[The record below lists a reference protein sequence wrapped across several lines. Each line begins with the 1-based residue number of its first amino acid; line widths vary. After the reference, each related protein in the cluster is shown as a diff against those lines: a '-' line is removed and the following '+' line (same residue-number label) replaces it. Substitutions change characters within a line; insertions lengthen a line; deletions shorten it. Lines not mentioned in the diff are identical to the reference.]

1 MSLNAALNAAIS
13 GLRVNQANVQ
23 LVSANVAHANDPGY
37 TKKTLVREAANLG
50 EGQVGG
56 VQIAGY
62 QAAVS
67 ASLRRQFESF
77 TSANGLTSTQ
87 QEYLGRIQTL
97 LGSSSDTAALPDL
110 FNKFTAAWQS
120 FQSQPESAAAQ
131 HQVIALGDQLAAEV
145 RRLSAGI
152 DDIDA
157 DIRKDL
163 DSTTDELN
171 DKLAKVFELNLRIKA
186 SDPNGP
192 ERLEL
197 IDQRD
202 QIVRE
207 LANLVDV
214 RSVERENG
222 AIALFTPAGLSLL
235 DGAPA
240 RFDFDGTNIV
250 SVDTGASVNGLLREG
265 KLKALLNL
273 RYDGTAAGQPASS
286 DPASEVIRKM
296 RSQLDMVVSAFT
308 ATTGNPPTFAAAYNN
323 STGSL
328 RVSASHLVTVQP
340 GPTTPQMGTVTFNG
354 SLAEGDVFEITI
366 EGKVY
371 SYTATQNDT
380 NFDQIAQKLAAIINA
395 DGSLNVTAINGVASL
410 QLVGD
415 SNDTPFTV
423 VSSVNGQLPELTQ
436 GFFTSAD
443 RYTFAVNGELLAG
456 TQQLKKNSAA
466 DVVTALNSND
476 RNFIAVGLSLTNVSY
491 KGLMSGIIGT
501 ASSNAKIVSDGAKLN
516 ADTLAMTEQ
525 RYQQETGV
533 NLDEE
538 LANLQLLQN
547 AYAASARL
555 MTVIQTLFDTLQ
567 AAVSR

>member
-1 MSLNAALNAAIS
+1 MSLDAALNAAIS
-13 GLRVNQANVQ
+13 GLRVNQAHVQ
-23 LVSANVAHANDPGY
+23 LVSANVAHANDPAY
-37 TKKTLVREAANLG
+37 TKKTLLREAANLG

-56 VQIAGY
+56 VQIAGF
-62 QAAVS
+62 AAAIS
-67 ASLRRQFESF
+67 TALQRQFVAF

-97 LGSSSDTAALPDL
+97 LGASSDTAALPQL
-110 FNKFTAAWQS
+110 FNQFTAAWQS
-120 FQSQPESAAAQ
+120 LQSQPESAAAR

-152 DDIDA
+152 DQIDA
-157 DIRKDL
+157 DIRRDL
-163 DSTTDELN
+163 DASTDELN
-171 DKLAKVFELNLRIKA
+171 DKLVKVFELNLRIKA
-186 SDPNGP
+186 SDPNGA

-202 QIVRE
+202 AIVRE
-207 LANLVDV
+207 IANLVDV

-240 RFDFDGTNIV
+240 RFDFDGTNII
-250 SVDTGASVNGLLREG
+250 SVGSGAPVNGLLREG
-265 KLKALLNL
+265 KIKALLNL
-273 RYDGTAAGQPASS
+273 RYDGTAAGQPASA
-286 DPASEVIRKM
+286 DPASEVIRKL

-308 ATTGNPPTFAAAYNN
+308 TTTGTPATFAAAYNN
-323 STGSL
+323 ASGSL
-328 RVSASHLVTVQP
+328 RISASHTVTVQA
-340 GPTTPQMGTVTFNG
+340 GPATPQMGTVFLTG

-366 EGKVY
+366 KGKTY

-380 NFDQIAQKLAAIINA
+380 SLDQVAQKLAALINA
-395 DGSLNVTAINGVASL
+395 DSTLDVTAINGVASL

-415 SNDTPFTV
+415 SNDMAFSV
-423 VSSVNGQLPELTQ
+423 VSTVNGQLPELTQ
-436 GFFTSAD
+436 GFFTNTD
-443 RYTFAVNGELLAG
+443 RYTFSVNGALLAG
-456 TQQLKKNSAA
+456 TQQLKRNSAA

-476 RNFIAVGLSLTNVSY
+476 RNFIAVGLALTNVSY
-491 KGLMSGIIGT
+491 KGLMSGIIG
-501 ASSNAKIVSDGAKLN
+501 ASSSNAKIVGDNAKLN
-516 ADTLAMTEQ
+516 ADTLQMTEQ
-525 RYQQETGV
+525 RYRQETGV

>member
-13 GLRVNQANVQ
+13 GLRVNQAHVQ

-37 TKKTLVREAANLG
+37 TKKTLLREAANLG

-56 VQIAGY
+56 VQVAGF
-62 QAAVS
+62 QAAIS

-77 TSANGLTSTQ
+77 TSANGLTNTQ

-97 LGSSSDTAALPDL
+97 MGASSDTAALPDL

-152 DDIDA
+152 DQIDF

-163 DSTTDELN
+163 DASTDQLN

-186 SDPNGP
+186 SDPNGA

-202 QIVRE
+202 AIVRE

-240 RFDFDGTNIV
+240 RFDFDGTNVI
-250 SVDTGASVNGLLREG
+250 SVDSGQPVNNLLREG
-265 KLKALLNL
+265 KITALLNL
-273 RYDGTAAGQPASS
+273 RHDGTAAGQPASA
-286 DPASEVIRKM
+286 DPASEVIRKL

-308 ATTGNPPTFAAAYNN
+308 TTTGNPPTFAAAYNN

-340 GPTTPQMGTVTFNG
+340 GPTTPQMGTITFNG
-354 SLAEGDVFEITI
+354 SPVEGDVFEITI
-366 EGKVY
+366 KGKVY

-380 NFDQIAQKLAAIINA
+380 NMDQIAQKLAATINA
-395 DGSLNVTAINGVASL
+395 DGTLDVTAINGVASL

-415 SNDTPFTV
+415 NVDTAFTV
-423 VSSVNGQLPELTQ
+423 VSSVNGQLPELSQ
-436 GFFTSAD
+436 GFFTNTD
-443 RYTFAVNGELLAG
+443 RYTFAVNSELLAG

-466 DVVTALNSND
+466 NVVTALNSND

-491 KGLMSGIIGT
+491 KGLMSGIIG
-501 ASSNAKIVSDGAKLN
+501 ASSTNAKIVGDSAKLN

>member
-23 LVSANVAHANDPGY
+23 LVSANVAHANDPAY
-37 TKKTLVREAANLG
+37 TKKTLIREASNLG

-62 QAAVS
+62 QAAIS
-67 ASLRRQFESF
+67 ASLRRQYESF
-77 TSANGLTSTQ
+77 TSASGLTSTQ
-87 QEYLGRIQTL
+87 QDYLSRIQTL

-157 DIRKDL
+157 QIRNDL
-163 DSTTDELN
+163 GDSTNALN
-171 DKLAKVFELNLRIKA
+171 DKLASVFELNLRIKA
-186 SDPNGP
+186 SDPNGA

-202 QIVRE
+202 AIVRE

-240 RFDFDGTNIV
+240 RFSFDGTNVI
-250 SVDTGASVNGLLREG
+250 SVDSGQPVDNLLREG
-265 KLKALLNL
+265 KIKALLNL
-273 RYDGTAAGQPASS
+273 RYDGTAAGQPASA
-286 DPASEVIRKM
+286 DPASEVIRKL

-308 ATTGNPPTFAAAYNN
+308 TTGNPPTFAAAYDN
-323 STGSL
+323 SSGSL

-340 GPTTPQMGTVTFNG
+340 GPTTPQMGTVILNG

-366 EGKVY
+366 KGKVY

-380 NFDQIAQKLAAIINA
+380 NMDQIAQKLAAIINA
-395 DGSLNVTAINGVASL
+395 DGTLDVTAINGVASL

-423 VSSVNGQLPELTQ
+423 VSSVNGQLPELRQ
-436 GFFTSAD
+436 GFFNNTD
-443 RYTFAVNGELLAG
+443 RYTFAVNSELLAG

-466 DVVTALNSND
+466 DVVTAINSND

-491 KGLMSGIIGT
+491 KGLMSGIIG
-501 ASSNAKIVSDGAKLN
+501 ASSSNAKMVSDSAKLN

>member
-1 MSLNAALNAAIS
+1 MSLDAALNAAIS
-13 GLRVNQANVQ
+13 GLRVNQAHVQ

-37 TKKTLVREAANLG
+37 TKKTLLREAANLG

-56 VQIAGY
+56 VQIAGF
-62 QAAVS
+62 QAAIS
-67 ASLRRQFESF
+67 ASLRRQFEAF
-77 TSANGLTSTQ
+77 TSTNGLTSTQ

-97 LGSSSDTAALPDL
+97 LGASSDTALLPDL

-152 DDIDA
+152 DQIDA

-163 DSTTDELN
+163 DDSTDALN
-171 DKLAKVFELNLRIKA
+171 DKLAKIFELNLRIKA
-186 SDPNGP
+186 SDPNGA

-207 LANLVDV
+207 LAALVDV

-240 RFDFDGTNIV
+240 RFDFDGTNVI
-250 SVDTGASVNGLLREG
+250 SVDSGAPVNGLLREG
-265 KLKALLNL
+265 RIKALLNL
-273 RYDGTAAGQPASS
+273 RQDGTAAGLPASA
-286 DPASEVIRKM
+286 DPASEVIRKL

-308 ATTGNPPTFAAAYNN
+308 STSGTPATFAAAYNN
-323 STGSL
+323 ASGSL

-340 GPTTPQMGTVTFNG
+340 GPSTPQMGTVTFTG
-354 SLAEGDVFEITI
+354 SLVEGDVFEITI
-366 EGKVY
+366 KGRTY

-380 NFDQIAQKLAAIINA
+380 NLDQIAQKLAALINA
-395 DGSLNVTAINGVASL
+395 DGTMDVTAINGVASL

-415 SNDTPFTV
+415 NLDAPFTV

-436 GFFTSAD
+436 GFFTNVD
-443 RYTFAVNGELLAG
+443 RYTFAVNRELLAG
-456 TQQLKKNSAA
+456 TQQLKKNAAA
-466 DVVTALNSND
+466 DVVTALGSND
-476 RNFIAVGLSLTNVSY
+476 RNFIAVGLTLTGVSY
-491 KGLMSGIIGT
+491 KGLMSGIIGA
-501 ASSNAKIVSDGAKLN
+501 ASSNAKIVGDNAKLN
-516 ADTLAMTEQ
+516 ADTLQMTEQ
-525 RYQQETGV
+525 RYRQETGV

>member
-13 GLRVNQANVQ
+13 GLRVNQAHVQ

-37 TKKTLVREAANLG
+37 TKKTLVREASNLG

-56 VQIAGY
+56 VQVAGF
-62 QAAVS
+62 QAAIS
-67 ASLRRQFESF
+67 ASLRRQYESF

-87 QEYLGRIQTL
+87 QEYLSRIQTL
-97 LGSSSDTAALPDL
+97 LGASSDTAALPDL

-145 RRLSAGI
+145 RRISAGI
-152 DDIDA
+152 DQIDGE
-157 DIRKDL
+157 IRKDL
-163 DSTTDELN
+163 DSSTDELN

-186 SDPNGP
+186 SDPNGA

-214 RSVERENG
+214 RSVDRENG

-240 RFDFDGTNIV
+240 RFDFDGTNVI
-250 SVDTGASVNGLLREG
+250 SVDSGQPVNNLLREG
-265 KLKALLNL
+265 KIKALLNL
-273 RYDGTAAGQPASS
+273 RHDGTAAGQPASA
-286 DPASEVIRKM
+286 DPASEVIRKL
-296 RSQLDMVVSAFT
+296 RSQMDMVVSAFT
-308 ATTGNPPTFAAAYNN
+308 TLSGNPSTFAAAYNN

-328 RVSASHLVTVQP
+328 RVSASHLVTVRP
-340 GPTTPQMGTVTFNG
+340 GPTTPQMGTLTFSG
-354 SLAEGDVFEITI
+354 SLAEGDVFEVTI
-366 EGKVY
+366 KGKTY

-395 DGSLNVTAINGVASL
+395 DGTLDVTAINGVASL

-415 SNDTPFTV
+415 NVDTAFTV

-436 GFFTSAD
+436 GFFTDTD
-443 RYTFAVNGELLAG
+443 RYTFAVSSELLGG

-491 KGLMSGIIGT
+491 KGLMSGIIG
-501 ASSNAKIVSDGAKLN
+501 ASSTNAKIVSDSAKLN

>member
-13 GLRVNQANVQ
+13 GLRVNQAHVQ
-23 LVSANVAHANDPGY
+23 LVSANVAHANDPNY

-56 VQIAGY
+56 VQIAGF
-62 QAAVS
+62 QAAISVQ
-67 ASLRRQFESF
+67 LRRQYESF
-77 TSANGLTSTQ
+77 TSANGLTNTQ
-87 QEYLGRIQTL
+87 QEYLSRIQTL
-97 LGSSSDTAALPDL
+97 LGASSDTAALPDL

-152 DDIDA
+152 DQIDA
-157 DIRKDL
+157 EIRKDL
-163 DSTTDELN
+163 DDSTDELN

-186 SDPNGP
+186 SDPNGA

-214 RSVERENG
+214 RSVDRENG

-240 RFDFDGTNIV
+240 RFDFDGTNVI
-250 SVDTGASVNGLLREG
+250 SVDSGQPVNNLLREG
-265 KLKALLNL
+265 KIKALLNL
-273 RYDGTAAGQPASS
+273 RHDGTAAGQPASA

-308 ATTGNPPTFAAAYNN
+308 SITGNPPTFAAAYNN

-340 GPTTPQMGTVTFNG
+340 GPTTPQMGTLTFSG
-354 SLAEGDVFEITI
+354 SLAEGDVFEVTI
-366 EGKVY
+366 QGKTY

-395 DGSLNVTAINGVASL
+395 DTTLNVTAINGVASL

-423 VSSVNGQLPELTQ
+423 VSTVNGQLPELTQ
-436 GFFTSAD
+436 GFFTNTD
-443 RYTFAVNGELLAG
+443 RYTFAVNAELLAG

-466 DVVTALNSND
+466 NVVTALNSND

-491 KGLMSGIIGT
+491 KGLMSGIIGA
-501 ASSNAKIVSDGAKLN
+501 ASSNAKIVSDSAKLN

-525 RYQQETGV
+525 RYREETGV

>member
-13 GLRVNQANVQ
+13 GLRVNQAHVQ

-56 VQIAGY
+56 VQIAGF

-67 ASLRRQFESF
+67 AQLRRQYESF
-77 TSANGLTSTQ
+77 TSANGLTNTQ
-87 QEYLGRIQTL
+87 HDYLSRIQTL
-97 LGSSSDTAALPDL
+97 LGASSDTAALPDL

-120 FQSQPESAAAQ
+120 LQSQPESAAAQ

-145 RRLSAGI
+145 RRLSTGI
-152 DDIDA
+152 DQIDSQ
-157 DIRKDL
+157 IRTDL
-163 DSTTDELN
+163 DNSTDELN

-202 QIVRE
+202 LIVRE

-214 RSVERENG
+214 RSVDRENG

-240 RFDFDGTNIV
+240 RFDFDGTNII
-250 SVDTGASVNGLLREG
+250 SVDNGASVNGLLREG
-265 KLKALLNL
+265 KIKALLNL
-273 RYDGTAAGQPASS
+273 RYDGTSAGQPASA
-286 DPASEVIRKM
+286 DPASEVIRKL

-308 ATTGNPPTFAAAYNN
+308 TTTGTPATFAAAYNN
-323 STGSL
+323 SSGSL
-328 RVSASHLVTVQP
+328 RVSASHLTTVP
-340 GPTTPQMGTVTFNG
+340 PSASTPQMGTVSLSG
-354 SLAEGDVFEITI
+354 SLAEGDVFEVTI
-366 EGKVY
+366 KGKTF

-380 NFDQIAQKLAAIINA
+380 NLDQIAQKLAALINS
-395 DGSLNVTAINGVASL
+395 DTTLGVSAINGVASL
-410 QLVGD
+410 QLVGS
-415 SNDTPFTV
+415 SNNTPFTV
-423 VSSVNGQLPELTQ
+423 VTSVNGQLPEMTQ
-436 GFFTSAD
+436 GFFTNTD
-443 RYTFAVNGELLAG
+443 RYTFKVNSDLLAG

-466 DVVTALNSND
+466 NVVTALNSND

-491 KGLMSGIIGT
+491 KGLMSGIIGA
-501 ASSNAKIVSDGAKLN
+501 ASSNAKIVSDSAKLN
-516 ADTLAMTEQ
+516 ADTLQMTEQ

>member
-1 MSLNAALNAAIS
+1 LTFTAALNPAIS
-13 GLRVNQANVQ
+13 GFGYNPAQVLLVWAKVAQA
-23 LVSANVAHANDPGY
+23 HDPGY

-56 VQIAGY
+56 VQVAGF
-62 QAAVS
+62 QAAIS

-77 TSANGLTSTQ
+77 TSANGLTNTQ

-97 LGSSSDTAALPDL
+97 MGASSDTAALPDL

-152 DDIDA
+152 DQIDGQ
-157 DIRKDL
+157 IRNDL
-163 DSTTDELN
+163 DASTNELN
-171 DKLAKVFELNLRIKA
+171 DKLARVFELNLRIKA
-186 SDPNGP
+186 SDPNGA

-202 QIVRE
+202 TIVRE

-240 RFDFDGTNIV
+240 RFRFDGTNVV
-250 SVDTGASVNGLLREG
+250 SVDSGASVNGLVREG
-265 KLKALLNL
+265 KIKALLNL
-273 RYDGTAAGQPASS
+273 RYDGTAAGQPASA
-286 DPASEVIRKM
+286 DPASEVIRKL

-308 ATTGNPPTFAAAYNN
+308 TTTGNPPTFAAAYNN

-340 GPTTPQMGTVTFNG
+340 GPTTPQMGTITFNG
-354 SLAEGDVFEITI
+354 SPVEGDVFEITI
-366 EGKVY
+366 KGKVY

-380 NFDQIAQKLAAIINA
+380 NMDQIAQKLAAIING
-395 DGSLNVTAINGVASL
+395 DGTLDVTAINGVASL

-415 SNDTPFTV
+415 NVDTAFTV
-423 VSSVNGQLPELTQ
+423 VSSVNGQLPELSQ
-436 GFFTSAD
+436 GFFTNTD
-443 RYTFAVNGELLAG
+443 RYTFAVNRELLAG

-466 DVVTALNSND
+466 NVVTALNSND

-491 KGLMSGIIGT
+491 KGLMSGIIG
-501 ASSNAKIVSDGAKLN
+501 ASSANAKIVGDSAKLN